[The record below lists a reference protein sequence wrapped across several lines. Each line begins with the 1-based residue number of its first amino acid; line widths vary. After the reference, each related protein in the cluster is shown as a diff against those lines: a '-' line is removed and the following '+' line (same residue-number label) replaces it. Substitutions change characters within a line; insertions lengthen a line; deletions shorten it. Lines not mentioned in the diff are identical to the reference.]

1 MNDPENYVTIEST
14 HNGASVVLKV
24 IGRMDAGNAQAFEE
38 ACTGWVNQ
46 GTKNLIID
54 MSELAYVSSMGLR
67 AFVVVGKSLQE
78 KDGTLRLSGL
88 TGLVKQVFEITRL
101 SNAFPIH
108 DSVDAA
114 LADV

>member
-1 MNDPENYVTIEST
+1 MTIESS
-14 HNGASVVLKV
+14 HNGPNVVLKV

-46 GTKNLIID
+46 GTKSLIID

-67 AFVVVGKSLQE
+67 AFVVVGKLLQE
-78 KDGTLRLSGL
+78 KGGTLRLSAL

-101 SNAFPIH
+101 SNAFPMH